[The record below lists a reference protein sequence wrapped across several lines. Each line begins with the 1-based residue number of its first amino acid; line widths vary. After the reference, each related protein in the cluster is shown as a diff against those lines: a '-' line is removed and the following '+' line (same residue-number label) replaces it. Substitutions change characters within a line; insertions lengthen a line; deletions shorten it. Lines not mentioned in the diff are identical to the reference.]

1 MIPHNQRRANM
12 GRKLESFIKAH
23 GEQEG
28 RQMLRERQQK
38 SSASSRIARR
48 RKRHAQAAQSAK
60 PTNKE

>member
-1 MIPHNQRRANM
+1 MS
-12 GRKLESFIKAH
+12 RKLENFIKVH
-23 GEQEG
+23 GEKEG

-60 PTNKE
+60 PINEE